1 MKRQVRMLLT
11 RLSTNLHSRS
21 IRGVARTLAIVALL
35 FVSVLI
41 GGADAFAQV
50 VPIEVFGIEDCL
62 YCNEFKNN
70 PNYKYTDVTG
80 QKGNFPYTINKD
92 GTRLVGS
99 EAIRNELENS
109 KKQEAPQP
117 PDQYDVVMKDGSY
130 GDNAGIHAIPIKPP
144 QKKND
149 EQGTPGK
156 INSPGN
162 QGTCPGCSPGG
173 RGGGGG
179 GGRGGGGRG
188 RGLLGRIGGGGGGGG
203 PLSRLGGGGGG
214 GGPLSRL
221 GGGGG
226 GGGPLS
232 GIGRGGGG
240 RRIFGGGRF
249 GQFLQNLVSR
259 NGESGGG
266 LGGSGGCSGPT
277 CPG

>member
-35 FVSVLI
+35 FVSQLI
-41 GGADAFAQV
+41 GGADAFAEGVTKIYGYDTCPGCITLKRNFGLNDGQTKTLLNGQQV
-50 VPIEVFGIEDCL
+50 EYVNIKAPGYSGRKFNSYPTAVTSDGRVL
-62 YCNEFKNN
+62 NNENNENNIKNELNN
-70 PNYKYTDVTG
+70 P
-80 QKGNFPYTINKD
+80 
-92 GTRLVGS
+92 
-99 EAIRNELENS
+99 
-109 KKQEAPQP
+109 KKQEAPEP

-149 EQGTPGK
+149 EQGTPGE

-173 RGGGGG
+173 RGGG
-179 GGRGGGGRG
+179 RGGGGRG
-188 RGLLGRIGGGGGGGG
+188 RG
-203 PLSRLGGGGGG
+203 PLSR
-214 GGPLSRL
+214 
-221 GGGGG
+221 
-226 GGGPLS
+226 
-232 GIGRGGGG
+232 IGGG
-240 RRIFGGGRF
+240 RRIFGGGGGRF

-259 NGESGGG
+259 DGESGGG
-266 LGGSGGCSGPT
+266 LGGSRGCSGPT